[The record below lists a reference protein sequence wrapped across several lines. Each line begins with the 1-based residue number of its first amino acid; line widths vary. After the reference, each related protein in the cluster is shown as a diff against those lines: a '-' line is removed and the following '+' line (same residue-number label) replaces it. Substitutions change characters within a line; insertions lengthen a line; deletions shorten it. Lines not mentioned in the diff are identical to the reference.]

1 MTEGTRVDFLE
12 KNNAS
17 FHTHLE
23 GHHVRLQEQVGT
35 SHDSHLD
42 PVLRT
47 SWSVG
52 ARQLSYSLCE
62 QVVLT
67 KCFHQPLSHTRRF
80 PCRLIVVTGDGI
92 KITFQRVKL
101 VIYLRL
107 RMRSWNCGTYSSIS
121 CSRLINA
128 WADGIR
134 KTGYNHFESH

>member
-92 KITFQRVKL
+92 KITFQGVKL
-101 VIYLRL
+101 VIPQAKDEILELRNIFL
-107 RMRSWNCGTYSSIS
+107 DLMF
-121 CSRLINA
+121 
-128 WADGIR
+128 
-134 KTGYNHFESH
+134 KTDKCLGGRDT